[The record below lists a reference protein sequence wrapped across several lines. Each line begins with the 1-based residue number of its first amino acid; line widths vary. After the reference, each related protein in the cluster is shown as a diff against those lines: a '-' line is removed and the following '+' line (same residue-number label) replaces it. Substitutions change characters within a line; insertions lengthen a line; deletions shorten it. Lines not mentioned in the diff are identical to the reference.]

1 MLLILN
7 KIPGDHAEVSRT
19 PRFPRATPGG
29 EGWHNPGK
37 LQAPRKPDNGP
48 ALCGGGGERRQ
59 PPGENPPKTR
69 AGGAGRTARAAPSL
83 ALTLKKGAGGKAAC
97 HGCSAPLRGSLR
109 HFKAA
114 SAGRRSPPAPPLP
127 LPAARPL
134 PHAVPPRARLFA
146 LLSHKPRLNAYQISA
161 VSEETPMT

>member
-1 MLLILN
+1 M
-7 KIPGDHAEVSRT
+7 AQ
-19 PRFPRATPGG
+19 PRQTPGT
-29 EGWHNPGK
+29 EQTRQRPSSLRGW
-37 LQAPRKPDNGP
+37 
-48 ALCGGGGERRQ
+48 GGERRQ
-59 PPGENPPKTR
+59 PPGMTPPPPKTR

-83 ALTLKKGAGGKAAC
+83 VLTLKKGAGGNAAC

-114 SAGRRSPPAPPLP
+114 SAGRRVSPPRASSPPPGRSPPAPRRPP
-127 LPAARPL
+127 PAL
-134 PHAVPPRARLFA
+134 PRARLFA